1 MTLDTQTKALLI
13 RRIEEAERILHHCR
27 QVLEGKADR
36 HLSALS
42 SDTHSS
48 DQEETESGDR
58 VVHGIFDGEHMKG
71 EDGQLY
77 PVPANYA
84 SKSKLVEKDELKLT
98 IKPDGAFVYKQT
110 GPIER
115 KRVKGTFTMDEEG
128 KNVVRAPE
136 DKEYRIL
143 LASVTFYHIEQG
155 DEVTILLPDDE
166 DATWGTVDNVIKQA
180 DIPSEEGETEE

>member
-27 QVLEGKADR
+27 QVLEGKEDR
-36 HLSALS
+36 HIALPPS
-42 SDTHSS
+42 PSESDE
-48 DQEETESGDR
+48 DEAEDGDR
-58 VVHGIFDGEHMKG
+58 VVRGIFDGEHMKG
-71 EDGQLY
+71 EDTQLY

-110 GPIER
+110 GPVER
-115 KRVKGTFTMDEEG
+115 KRVKGTFAMDPEG
-128 KNVVRAPE
+128 KNVVRMS
-136 DKEYRIL
+136 DGKEYRIL
-143 LASVTFYHIEQG
+143 LASVTFYHIEPG

-180 DIPSEEGETEE
+180 DLPEEENETEE